1 MYIQNNT
8 NKEFEVRQIDIVYL
22 IVLILVKKY
31 ERNVNVQL
39 D

>member
-22 IVLILVKKY
+22 IVLILFKKY